1 MTIHFVSLYFDIE
14 SQGILEKKL
23 EMKMAGNPLYILY
36 SDDDSCRAIAPIIRT
51 ENFFLECYDGM
62 EEIRSLVI
70 HNRDPV
76 NPDIIVNA
84 TCTLNECNQ
93 KINIYHSSPFGKD
106 VATAWY
112 GKRHYAAFPISTE
125 VQMIIF
131 STGGATPV
139 PSLHF
144 GNCCCE
150 WMHHCNCLIC
160 LVNDM
165 YFYFKN
171 LFQRD

>member
-112 GKRHYAAFPISTE
+112 GKKALCSLPDIYRSADDHFFYWWRYASAQLAFRE
-125 VQMIIF
+125 LLLRMD
-131 STGGATPV
+131 A
-139 PSLHF
+139 SLQLF
-144 GNCCCE
+144 DLSCE
-150 WMHHCNCLIC
+150 
-160 LVNDM
+160 
-165 YFYFKN
+165 
-171 LFQRD
+171 